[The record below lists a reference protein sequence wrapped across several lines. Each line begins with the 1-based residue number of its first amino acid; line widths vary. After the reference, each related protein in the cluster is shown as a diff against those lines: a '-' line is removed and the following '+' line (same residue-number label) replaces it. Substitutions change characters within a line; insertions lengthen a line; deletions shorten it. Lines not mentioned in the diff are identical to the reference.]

1 VRAIL
6 EAGGV
11 TDVLSKSIGARSQ
24 YNVVKATFACIK
36 KMMDPKELARTR
48 GKPLREIWG

>member
-1 VRAIL
+1 M

-24 YNVVKATFACIK
+24 YNVVKATFACIEQ
-36 KMMDPKELARTR
+36 MMDPKKLALTR
-48 GKPLREIWG
+48 GKSVKEMFG